1 MFDLHLSVK
10 NKNTTFLPI
19 LLGTDANCY
28 GMARS
33 FHQAYGI
40 KSLALGKYPLLET
53 KHSKIVHVETKPDFD
68 QDQCF
73 VNTLHELANT
83 YLAYYDK
90 LILIACGDR
99 YTELLSQYKET
110 LSKNFYIPY
119 IPNTLKLQLEN
130 KEAFYKICEAYQ
142 LDYPST
148 YFVTKASKDNIVL
161 PFDFPVA
168 IKASNSI
175 TYVDL
180 SFEGKKKA
188 YKAETRE
195 EMQAIV
201 DLIYANGYDDTL
213 IIQDFIPGDASA
225 MYVLN
230 AYVNQAKKVQ
240 MMCLGHVILEDHTP
254 HGIGNYNGI
263 IQEGNQAL
271 YDQYQNFLE
280 AIGYVGFAN
289 FDLKYDERD
298 GKFKV
303 FEINIRQGRS
313 SFFTTASGC
322 NLVTYLIDDLIHG
335 KDLPKPHY
343 HDNPYLWLHVP
354 QRLALECA
362 NPRLLP
368 QIRRLINEKKVCNTL
383 LYDKDMNL
391 YRYIRINRFYQ
402 KSFEKYRRYAK

>member
-1 MFDLHLSVK
+1 
-10 NKNTTFLPI
+10 
-19 LLGTDANCY
+19 
-28 GMARS
+28 
-33 FHQAYGI
+33 
-40 KSLALGKYPLLET
+40 
-53 KHSKIVHVETKPDFD
+53 
-68 QDQCF
+68 
-73 VNTLHELANT
+73 
-83 YLAYYDK
+83 
-90 LILIACGDR
+90 
-99 YTELLSQYKET
+99 
-110 LSKNFYIPY
+110 
-119 IPNTLKLQLEN
+119 
-130 KEAFYKICEAYQ
+130 
-142 LDYPST
+142 
-148 YFVTKASKDNIVL
+148 
-161 PFDFPVA
+161 
-168 IKASNSI
+168 
-175 TYVDL
+175 
-180 SFEGKKKA
+180 
-188 YKAETRE
+188 
-195 EMQAIV
+195 MQAIV

-354 QRLALECA
+354 QRLALEYA

-391 YRYIRINRFYQ
+391 CRYIRINRFYQ
-402 KSFEKYRRYAK
+402 KSFEKYRLYAK